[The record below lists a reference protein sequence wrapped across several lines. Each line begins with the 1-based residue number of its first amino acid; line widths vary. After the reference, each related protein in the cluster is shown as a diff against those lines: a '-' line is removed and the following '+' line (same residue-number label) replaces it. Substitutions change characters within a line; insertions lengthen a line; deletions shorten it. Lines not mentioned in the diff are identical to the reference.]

1 METKN
6 KWKGRCNK
14 GHLLVEEYEDTNGKI
29 WKNDCPICIEDMNKI
44 RKK

>member
-6 KWKGRCNK
+6 EWKGRCNK
-14 GHLLVEEYEDTNGKI
+14 RHLLVEKYEDTNGKI
-29 WKNDCPICIEDMNKI
+29 WKNDCPICIEDMNEI